1 MANIKRIT
9 YAATVLLCIMALIG
23 CDNKATGI
31 ASNSNET
38 KTSTDMPGKDN
49 VVESKETATLTD
61 ADLALID
68 EINAESNLFCKLY
81 EDMGR
86 EDRQL
91 VILAGEK
98 SDAHIFKIPD
108 ENASYRVKEID
119 IRDEGYTL
127 LGMEI
132 GTSREEFEQ
141 KMTEK
146 GFEVEPVD
154 ADATY
159 GSFTKGN
166 VYVAAYYDKDRKV
179 TRIFVNLLVDYVEW
193 RGIE

>member
-23 CDNKATGI
+23 CDNKATGT
-31 ASNSNET
+31 ASNGNET

-86 EDRQL
+86 EDQQL

-98 SDAHIFKIPD
+98 SDAHIF
-108 ENASYRVKEID
+108 
-119 IRDEGYTL
+119 
-127 LGMEI
+127 
-132 GTSREEFEQ
+132 
-141 KMTEK
+141 
-146 GFEVEPVD
+146 
-154 ADATY
+154 
-159 GSFTKGN
+159 
-166 VYVAAYYDKDRKV
+166 
-179 TRIFVNLLVDYVEW
+179 
-193 RGIE
+193 